1 MRYQWARR
9 GDVNA
14 FFGLVLDNL
23 TNLVILAALLTGVL
37 GFSREIVLRRMI
49 PGTALGVLIG
59 DLVYTWLAFRLA
71 RQTGRQETTAMPL
84 GIDTPSLFGL
94 AFGVLGPAL
103 AVTKDEVA
111 AWQIGMAVLVVMG
124 VLKTAAA
131 FAGPAIRR
139 ALPRAALL
147 GPIAGVALLL
157 IAFLPALKVFAM
169 PVVGL
174 MALGVILV
182 TLLASIPL
190 PGHLP
195 GALAAVALGTA
206 LYHGMGL
213 LGVTEYPGFYA
224 KPDIILAVPWPTLS
238 FLRGLE
244 QAWAYLPIAIPFALA
259 TVIGGIDNTESAA
272 AAGDEYAVR
281 DILLT
286 EGVATLLAGLCGG
299 VIQTTPYIGHPAYK
313 AMGGRAAYTLA
324 TALFIGLGG
333 ILGYLD
339 FFVDLLPEAALGPI
353 LIFIGL
359 QITAQAFLASP
370 PHHAAAVALSF
381 LPVIANLASIQM
393 EELLRG
399 LGLSPEALAGAAQA
413 AYQGV
418 LVLGN
423 GFIFTAFLWAAV
435 LTFLID
441 RRLLA
446 AAMLAG
452 LSAVAALFGMIHSP
466 FPGGALFFAW
476 SVPSPIPLHIASSYG
491 LLALLFLV
499 LGCLPGAAGS
509 APELRAGPPG
519 SGGAGHPA
527 PRRQPGRC

>member
-1 MRYQWARR
+1 MRYRWARR
-9 GDVNA
+9 GDINA
-14 FFGLVLDNL
+14 FFGLVLDNI

-37 GFSREIVLRRMI
+37 GFSREIVLRKMI

-59 DLVYTWLAFRLA
+59 DLIYTWMAFRLA
-71 RQTGRQETTAMPL
+71 KRTGRQDVTAMPL

-103 AVTKDEVA
+103 LVTGDEVA
-111 AWQIGMAVLVVMG
+111 AWRIGMAVLVVMG
-124 VLKTAAA
+124 VAKTAAA

-147 GPIAGVALLL
+147 GPIAAVALLL

-182 TLLASIPL
+182 TLVASIPL
-190 PGHLP
+190 PWHLP
-195 GALAAVALGTA
+195 GALVAVALGTA

-213 LGVTEYPGFYA
+213 FGLIEYPGLHA
-224 KPDIILAVPWPTLS
+224 KPGFILAVPWPSLR
-238 FLRGLE
+238 FLGGLE

-272 AAGDEYAVR
+272 AAGDEYPVR
-281 DILLT
+281 GILLT
-286 EGVATLLAGLCGG
+286 EGVATLVAGLCGG

-313 AMGGRAAYTLA
+313 AMGGRAAYTFA

-333 ILGYLD
+333 IFGYLD

-370 PHHAAAVALSF
+370 PHHAPAVALSF
-381 LPVIANLASIQM
+381 LPVIANLVAIQM
-393 EELLRG
+393 DGLLRG
-399 LGLSPEALAGAAQA
+399 LHLSPETLTGAARA
-413 AYQGV
+413 TYDGV

-423 GFIFTAFLWAAV
+423 GFIFSAFLWAGV
-435 LTFLID
+435 LVFLLD
-441 RRLLA
+441 RRLIA
-446 AAMLAG
+446 AALMAG
-452 LSAVAALFGMIHSP
+452 LSALATLFGMIHSP
-466 FPGGALFFAW
+466 FPGGALFFPWQVA
-476 SVPSPIPLHIASSYG
+476 SSIPLTIASAYA
-491 LLALLFLV
+491 LLALMFFLLAWISPV
-499 LGCLPGAAGS
+499 RENG
-509 APELRAGPPG
+509 
-519 SGGAGHPA
+519 
-527 PRRQPGRC
+527 